1 MVRGW
6 GGLVKVG
13 SRAGRGASFLSSS
26 LSPTGSDLQASK
38 PSPHLYPAFST
49 QDPRWNQEE
58 GGLGHRGGISCHIP
72 LPCAL

>member
-13 SRAGRGASFLSSS
+13 SRAGGGASFLSSS
-26 LSPTGSDLQASK
+26 LSPTGSDLQAPKS
-38 PSPHLYPAFST
+38 SSHLYPAFST
-49 QDPRWNQEE
+49 QDPRWNREE
-58 GGLGHRGGISCHIP
+58 GGLGHGGGISYHIP